1 MGLILGIDPGAA
13 TGVAAYEGGK
23 LVQLLTIEPF
33 QLERFLRERA
43 GAAPCVMF
51 EDSRLETRLWNARQK
66 GAYGAALATARSVGQ
81 VDAWCT
87 LIAALCADMGIPAH
101 GVSPTVKGAK
111 VSAPAFG
118 RITGWTKRCNQHER
132 DAAMVAWKFR
142 NSVALKGR
150 TC

>member
-23 LVQLLTIEPF
+23 LVELLTIKPF
-33 QLERFLRERA
+33 QLERFLCGRA
-43 GAAPCVMF
+43 GAAPSVMF

-81 VDAWCT
+81 VDAWCV
-87 LIAALCADMGIPAH
+87 LIADLCADMGISAH
-101 GVSPTVKGAK
+101 GISPTVKGAK
-111 VSAPAFG
+111 VAASAFG

-142 NSVALKGR
+142 NSVVLKGR
-150 TC
+150 PC